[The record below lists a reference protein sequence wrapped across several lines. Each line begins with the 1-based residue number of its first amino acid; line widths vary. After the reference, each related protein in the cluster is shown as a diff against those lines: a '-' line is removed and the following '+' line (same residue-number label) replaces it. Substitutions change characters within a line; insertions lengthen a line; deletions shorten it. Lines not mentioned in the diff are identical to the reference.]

1 MTTSLLT
8 IAADS
13 VSHPKNEVRRI
24 RGLRW
29 AELRDTG
36 PFPYQKPRKRAQ
48 KDGLA
53 YEKKVGR
60 TLKRMLRDEQLE
72 GELRLSQWIL
82 FVDDNGTGWAQPDAY
97 ILMPDRILL
106 IECKLTQ
113 SDVATPQLLSL
124 YLPLL
129 RKIYNLPIVCLQ
141 VCHNLRYVPKRL
153 VEGPEELLANPGPGV
168 FVWHYLG
175 D

>member
-1 MTTSLLT
+1 MTNLLT
-8 IAADS
+8 AQVES
-13 VSHPKNEVRRI
+13 VARPKNEVRRI
-24 RGLRW
+24 RGLKW
-29 AELRDTG
+29 AELRADG
-36 PFPYQKPRKRAQ
+36 PFPKQKPKQRAH
-48 KDGLA
+48 KAGMA

-60 TLKRMLRDEQLE
+60 HLKRMVQDDQLS
-72 GELRLSQWIL
+72 GELRLNQWLL
-82 FVDDNGTGWAQPDAY
+82 FADDNGIGWAQPDAY
-97 ILMPDRILL
+97 ILMEKRILL

-129 RKIYNLPIVCLQ
+129 RKIYDLPILCLQ

-153 VEGPEELLANPGPGV
+153 VEGPRELLNDPGPGV